1 MDNWYPMSKSMM
13 EDSAEFRNLTP
24 AEKVLWLSILS
35 EVNLRGE
42 FYKADLEW
50 AVTLDLSLSKVRQA
64 RRKFQALGWLT
75 VKPGY
80 KAHDVRL
87 ATQYYSAK
95 WAKPEKGVFFGQMPR
110 YTWEWFL
117 ARLRH
122 GFIGLPLGHDH
133 LVVYAYLCYF
143 WNKFGATSGV
153 FIPKHVLQKV
163 TNLPGI
169 ANKVES
175 LAGASESLIEFSDA
189 YHIIRLLKFG
199 CWKEPS
205 EHEAVAG
212 WEAGDTEM
220 LRLAIVKARE
230 RQRAKEKK
238 QAKAKALRDS
248 IWFTP

>member
-95 WAKPEKGVFFGQMPR
+95 RGFLWADAPIYLGMVLGEVA
-110 YTWEWFL
+110 
-117 ARLRH
+117 ARFHRAA
-122 GFIGLPLGHDH
+122 LG
-133 LVVYAYLCYF
+133 
-143 WNKFGATSGV
+143 S
-153 FIPKHVLQKV
+153 
-163 TNLPGI
+163 
-169 ANKVES
+169 
-175 LAGASESLIEFSDA
+175 
-189 YHIIRLLKFG
+189 
-199 CWKEPS
+199 
-205 EHEAVAG
+205 
-212 WEAGDTEM
+212 
-220 LRLAIVKARE
+220 
-230 RQRAKEKK
+230 
-238 QAKAKALRDS
+238 
-248 IWFTP
+248 